1 MAADRIGHGLHIIND
16 PDLIQLVIDN
26 DITLE
31 LCPTSNLLTGSIPAI
46 EDHPFKK
53 LIDAGVKTTINTDD
67 PSLFAIDWNSEYA
80 VAKNALCLSPA
91 DINQCIENAKAAS
104 FINVDT
110 INKAWGA

>member
-46 EDHPFKK
+46 EAHPFKK
-53 LIDAGVKTTINTDD
+53 LIEAGVKTTINTDD
-67 PSLFAIDWNSEYA
+67 PSLFAIDWKSEYA
-80 VAKNALCLSPA
+80 VAKNVLGLSHA
-91 DINQCIENAKAAS
+91 DINQCIDNAKAAS
-104 FINVDT
+104 FINADS